1 MAGIIKTSINLSQI
15 PKDKI
20 ITGKKGKYLP
30 ITITLNDELDQFGNN
45 GPVVV
50 QQSKEE
56 REAKAA
62 KVYLG
67 NVKVVWTN
75 GDNVAVAPRE
85 DAPAQAVTVADTG
98 ANVKDDLPF

>member
-1 MAGIIKTSINLSQI
+1 MASIIKTSINLNNI

-20 ITGKKGKYLP
+20 IEGKKGKYLP
-30 ITITLNDELDQFGNN
+30 ITITINDELDQFGNN

-50 QQSKEE
+50 AQSKEE
-56 REAKAA
+56 RESKTA

-67 NVKVVWTN
+67 NVQVVWTN

-85 DAPAQAVTVADTG
+85 DQPKTPAFVAETG
-98 ANVKDDLPF
+98 DDDLPF